1 MGYRKLGVRSS
12 HRNSMLRNMT
22 TSLLLSGKIETTE
35 TRAKEVKRIAD
46 KMITLGKR
54 GKSDLHAV
62 RQALSYLTSE
72 DVVMKKVF
80 GEYAEKYA
88 ERKGGYTRIIKTRC
102 RRGDASPMAILELV
116 E

>member
-12 HRNSMLRNMT
+12 HRKSMLRNMT
-22 TSLLLSGKIETTE
+22 TSLLLSGKVETTE
-35 TRAKEVKRIAD
+35 TRAKEVRRIAE

-62 RQALSYLTSE
+62 RQALAYLTNE
-72 DVVMKKVF
+72 DVVIQKVF

-88 ERKGGYTRIIKTRC
+88 TRPGGYTRIIKTGY
-102 RRGDASPMAILELV
+102 RRGDASPMCIIELV
-116 E
+116 

>member
-1 MGYRKLGVRSS
+1 MGYRRLGVRSS
-12 HRNSMLRNMT
+12 HRKSMLRNMT

-35 TRAKEVKRIAD
+35 TRAKELKRIAE

-62 RQALSYLTSE
+62 RQALAYLTSE
-72 DVVMKKVF
+72 DVVIKKVF
-80 GEYAEKYA
+80 GEYAERYA
-88 ERKGGYTRIIKTRC
+88 TRKGGYTRIIKTRC